1 MKEDIQEVL
10 ECFKLFFTFF
20 IKPKEIIV
28 FVKNRK
34 GWKFV
39 LSIILYFG
47 ITTGIFVFLISY
59 FNTKEYVT
67 KWIPLVVI
75 IQSII
80 YIPLCFIPLSFRNA
94 NTNKKL
100 IFIIKTTIVEALIVH
115 STLLY
120 LGIIFYFLF
129 LITES
134 YFFYYLYLIYSICVT
149 LYICIYFPL
158 SVSEKKMI
166 LSIIL
171 TYMCSV
177 GINYF
182 TLLVLSETS
191 YGNKTIML
199 DVVYQESIE
208 KTAKVIEFAQYA
220 NNHQKLIVD
229 LEEEYINNGNKEVRE
244 LLNKQIDLI
253 LMKKQDIYEFNKTI
267 KFNRNKKELMLLME
281 ILDAYEKIKREI
293 NLYEQIPNSFQ
304 EQIEKKSID
313 LKQLIAQRDTI
324 KHKIEEEVYIESLK
338 DELQQVNDGILEIQ
352 SFIDN
357 SSQTRKQI
365 EINIEAVREINKQ
378 LEFINLK
385 EKNLMSEVENTQK
398 YWDKRQKFLF

>member
-1 MKEDIQEVL
+1 
-10 ECFKLFFTFF
+10 
-20 IKPKEIIV
+20 
-28 FVKNRK
+28 
-34 GWKFV
+34 
-39 LSIILYFG
+39 
-47 ITTGIFVFLISY
+47 
-59 FNTKEYVT
+59 
-67 KWIPLVVI
+67 
-75 IQSII
+75 
-80 YIPLCFIPLSFRNA
+80 
-94 NTNKKL
+94 
-100 IFIIKTTIVEALIVH
+100 
-115 STLLY
+115 
-120 LGIIFYFLF
+120 
-129 LITES
+129 
-134 YFFYYLYLIYSICVT
+134 
-149 LYICIYFPL
+149 
-158 SVSEKKMI
+158 
-166 LSIIL
+166 
-171 TYMCSV
+171 MCSV

>member
-28 FVKNRK
+28 FVKKRK
-34 GWKFV
+34 GWKFA

-59 FNTKEYVT
+59 FNTKEFVT

-134 YFFYYLYLIYSICVT
+134 YFFYYLYLIYSICIT

-158 SVSEKKMI
+158 SVSEKKKI

-191 YGNKTIML
+191 YGNKTIIL

-220 NNHQKLIVD
+220 NNHQKLIVY

>member
-28 FVKNRK
+28 FVKKRK

-59 FNTKEYVT
+59 FNTKEFVT

-80 YIPLCFIPLSFRNA
+80 YIPLCLLPLSFRNA
-94 NTNKKL
+94 NTNNKL
-100 IFIIKTTIVEALIVH
+100 IFIIKTAIVEALIVH

-120 LGIIFYFLF
+120 LGIIFYFQF

-385 EKNLMSEVENTQK
+385 EKNLMNEVENTQK